1 MFYTK
6 RLFAIVAALFLA
18 SCSTTKDRWVNRKYH
33 EVTAHYNAY
42 FNGEEAFEEAVKQF
56 QNSEEW
62 DFEQFLPIYFWPDAE
77 QASGLFAKMDRAIEK
92 SAKVVKKHSMVF
104 AGKQKNDYV
113 FKAYL
118 LIARSRFY
126 KHELIQT
133 LEATSYIEDNFGRIE
148 LAEDEV
154 FWSKLLAAQTH
165 IRMENFFQAEQQ
177 LDELY
182 TKKLPKAELFEAQKT
197 MAYFHFS
204 QERWSEAQYWV
215 AAAAQSASIKSEK
228 VRLTYLNAQLLAK
241 LGKGYESALAYED
254 VLKLHPDDYD
264 ITFSAQIKRAENFD
278 VFMED
283 ISIIEKAL
291 NKMLKDDKN
300 ITYRDQIYY
309 VWALKEL
316 DLEYYPE
323 AEAKLRQSIA
333 SSVDNARQKGK
344 SYLKLAGI
352 AFDFKSFVNA
362 QAYYDSAIAVLPMD
376 YPGLDTLEERTS
388 VLNDLVAQLNVVALE
403 DSLQSMYGLSDQALR
418 QKFED
423 YIEAKQAREEEA
435 ARRAEIAAMRAAENA
450 LLADAG
456 PQAGGG
462 SGQWYF
468 YNPTVRA
475 KGVAAFKRTWGN
487 RTLEDHWRT
496 KDKPVQGFAVQQT
509 ETTDSTSSDSTKAL
523 LPSDENSVDYYLA
536 RVLKTED
543 DLKASLRREAFA
555 KSELGFI
562 YKDGLKDNNE
572 AELAWADYMNEFE
585 SFAQTTP
592 KVLYGQYLL
601 FIDQESEDKSESAKL
616 VLLTHYA
623 NSPYAA
629 LLRGE
634 KKGPKIPLEEQIA
647 YDDAFTA
654 YESGQFK
661 SARVLLNAFTTTY
674 QSSVL
679 LPKTGLLAAY
689 ITGTSGDLELTIEAL
704 QEVVKTYSGTEEAT
718 RAAQLLSMLQDDER
732 GSEEAPNRGMGDLK
746 VNKVDFQRQ
755 DNAPHKFILAIPAEN
770 SNINELR
777 NALAD
782 FNKEFFK
789 FDNLRIQ
796 NIFYDQNTQLI
807 IVSGLRTKEKAIVYL
822 NTFNQQGTLM
832 EQYYPKAQ
840 SAGFYINNPNFGK
853 VYRDKVLKEYLQYFD
868 TLWFHLQKSTQNKRK
883 HRTVF

>member
-1 MFYTK
+1 
-6 RLFAIVAALFLA
+6 
-18 SCSTTKDRWVNRKYH
+18 
-33 EVTAHYNAY
+33 
-42 FNGEEAFEEAVKQF
+42 
-56 QNSEEW
+56 
-62 DFEQFLPIYFWPDAE
+62 
-77 QASGLFAKMDRAIEK
+77 
-92 SAKVVKKHSMVF
+92 
-104 AGKQKNDYV
+104 
-113 FKAYL
+113 
-118 LIARSRFY
+118 
-126 KHELIQT
+126 
-133 LEATSYIEDNFGRIE
+133 
-148 LAEDEV
+148 
-154 FWSKLLAAQTH
+154 
-165 IRMENFFQAEQQ
+165 

-182 TKKLPKAELFEAQKT
+182 TKNLPKAELHQAQKT

-204 QERWSEAQYWV
+204 QEQWAEAQGWV
-215 AAAAQSASIKSEK
+215 AAAAQSASVKSEK
-228 VRLTYLNAQLLAK
+228 VRLTYLNAQFLAK

-291 NKMLKDDKN
+291 NKMLRDDKN

-323 AEAKLRQSIA
+323 AEVNLRKSIA
-333 SSVDNARQKGK
+333 ASVDNARQKGK

-362 QAYYDSAIAVLPMD
+362 QAYYDSAIAVLPMN

-403 DSLQSMYGLSDQALR
+403 DSLQSMYGLNDQALR

-509 ETTDSTSSDSTKAL
+509 ETTDSTTSDSTKAL

-536 RVLKTED
+536 RVLKTDD
-543 DLKASLRREAFA
+543 DLKASLQREAVA

-601 FIDQESEDKSESAKL
+601 FNEQEAEDKSEAAKS
-616 VLLTHYA
+616 VLLTNYE

-634 KKGPKIPLEEQIA
+634 KKGPKIPLEEQEA
-647 YDDAFTA
+647 YDAAFVA

-661 SARVLLNAFTTTY
+661 SATALLHTFTITY
-674 QSSVL
+674 PNSAL
-679 LPKTGLLAAY
+679 LPKTGLLSAY
-689 ITGTSGDLELTIEAL
+689 ITGTSGDAEATIESL
-704 QEVVKTYSGTEEAT
+704 QEVVKMYSGTEEAT
-718 RAAQLLSMLQDDER
+718 RAAQLLSMLQDEER
-732 GSEEAPNRGMGDLK
+732 GSEEGPNRGMGDLK

-807 IVSGLRTKEKAIVYL
+807 IVSGLRTKEKAVVYL

-868 TLWFHLQKSTQNKRK
+868 TL
-883 HRTVF
+883 

>member
-6 RLFAIVAALFLA
+6 RLFAFAAALLLA

-42 FNGEEAFEEAVKQF
+42 FNGEEAFDEAVEQF
-56 QNSEEW
+56 QNGEEW
-62 DFEQFLPIYFWPDAE
+62 DFEQFLPIYFWPDAD
-77 QASGLFAKMDRAIEK
+77 QAPGLFSKMDRAIEK

-154 FWSKLLAAQTH
+154 FWAKLLAAQTH

-182 TKKLPKAELFEAQKT
+182 TKNLPKAELHQAQKT

-204 QERWSEAQYWV
+204 QEQWAEAQGWV
-215 AAAAQSASIKSEK
+215 AAAAQSASVKSEK
-228 VRLTYLNAQLLAK
+228 VRLTYLNAQFLAK

-291 NKMLKDDKN
+291 NKMLRDDKN

-323 AEAKLRQSIA
+323 AEVNLRKSIA
-333 SSVDNARQKGK
+333 ASVDNARQKGK

-362 QAYYDSAIAVLPMD
+362 QAYYDSAIAVLPMN

-403 DSLQSMYGLSDQALR
+403 DSLQSMYGLNDQALR

-509 ETTDSTSSDSTKAL
+509 ETTDSTASDSTKAL

-536 RVLKTED
+536 RVLKTDD
-543 DLKASLRREAFA
+543 DLKASLQREAVA

-601 FIDQESEDKSESAKL
+601 FNEQEAEDKGEAAKS
-616 VLLTHYA
+616 VLLTNYE

-634 KKGPKIPLEEQIA
+634 KKGPKIPLEEQEA
-647 YDDAFTA
+647 YDAAFVA

-661 SARVLLNAFTTTY
+661 SATALLHTFTITY
-674 QSSVL
+674 PNSAL
-679 LPKTGLLAAY
+679 LPKTGLLSAY
-689 ITGTSGDLELTIEAL
+689 ITGTSGDAEATIESL
-704 QEVVKTYSGTEEAT
+704 QEVVKMYSGTEEAT
-718 RAAQLLSMLQDDER
+718 RAAQLLSMLQDEER
-732 GSEEAPNRGMGDLK
+732 GSEEGPNRGMGDLK

-807 IVSGLRTKEKAIVYL
+807 IVSGLRTKEKAVVYL

-868 TLWFHLQKSTQNKRK
+868 TL
-883 HRTVF
+883 

>member
-6 RLFAIVAALFLA
+6 RLFAFAAALLLA

-42 FNGEEAFEEAVKQF
+42 FNGEEAFDEAVEQF
-56 QNSEEW
+56 QNGEEW
-62 DFEQFLPIYFWPDAE
+62 DFEQFLPIYFWPDAD
-77 QASGLFAKMDRAIEK
+77 QAPGLFSKMDRAIEK

-154 FWSKLLAAQTH
+154 FWAKLLAAQTH

-182 TKKLPKAELFEAQKT
+182 TKNLPKAELHQAQKT

-204 QERWSEAQYWV
+204 QEQWAEAQGWV
-215 AAAAQSASIKSEK
+215 AAAAQSASVKSEK
-228 VRLTYLNAQLLAK
+228 VRLTYLNAQFLAK

-291 NKMLKDDKN
+291 NKMLRDDKN

-323 AEAKLRQSIA
+323 AEVNLRKSIA
-333 SSVDNARQKGK
+333 ASVDNARQKGK

-362 QAYYDSAIAVLPMD
+362 QAYYDSAIAVLPMN

-403 DSLQSMYGLSDQALR
+403 DSLQSMYGLNDQALR

-509 ETTDSTSSDSTKAL
+509 ETTDSTTSDSTKAL

-536 RVLKTED
+536 RVLKTDD
-543 DLKASLRREAFA
+543 DLKASLQRESVA

-562 YKDGLKDNNE
+562 YKDVLKDNNE

-601 FIDQESEDKSESAKL
+601 FNEQEAEDKSEAAKS
-616 VLLTHYA
+616 VLLTNYE

-634 KKGPKIPLEEQIA
+634 KKGPKIPLEEQEA
-647 YDDAFTA
+647 YDAAFVA

-661 SARVLLNAFTTTY
+661 SATALLHTFTITY
-674 QSSVL
+674 PNSAL
-679 LPKTGLLAAY
+679 LPKTGLLSAY
-689 ITGTSGDLELTIEAL
+689 IIGTSGDVESTIEAL
-704 QEVVKTYSGTEEAT
+704 QEVVKAYSGTEEAT
-718 RAAQLLSMLQDDER
+718 RAAQLLSMLQDEER
-732 GSEEAPNRGMGDLK
+732 GSEEGPNRGMGDLK

-807 IVSGLRTKEKAIVYL
+807 IVSGLRTKEKAVVYL

-868 TLWFHLQKSTQNKRK
+868 TL
-883 HRTVF
+883 

>member
-6 RLFAIVAALFLA
+6 RLFAFAAALLLA

-42 FNGEEAFEEAVKQF
+42 FNGEEAFDEAVEQF
-56 QNSEEW
+56 QNGEEW
-62 DFEQFLPIYFWPDAE
+62 DFEQFLPIYFWPDAD
-77 QASGLFAKMDRAIEK
+77 QAPGLFSKMDRAIEK

-154 FWSKLLAAQTH
+154 FWAKLLAAQTH

-182 TKKLPKAELFEAQKT
+182 TKNLHKAELHQAQKT

-204 QERWSEAQYWV
+204 QEQWAEAQGWV
-215 AAAAQSASIKSEK
+215 AAAAQSASVKSEK
-228 VRLTYLNAQLLAK
+228 VRLTYLNAQFLAK

-291 NKMLKDDKN
+291 NKMLRDDKN

-323 AEAKLRQSIA
+323 AEVNLRKSIA
-333 SSVDNARQKGK
+333 ASVDNARQKGK

-362 QAYYDSAIAVLPMD
+362 QAYYDSAIAVLPMN

-403 DSLQSMYGLSDQALR
+403 DSLQSMYGLNDQALR

-509 ETTDSTSSDSTKAL
+509 ETTDSTTSDSTKAL

-536 RVLKTED
+536 RVLKTDD
-543 DLKASLRREAFA
+543 DLKASLQREAVA

-601 FIDQESEDKSESAKL
+601 FNEQEAEDKGEAAKS
-616 VLLTHYA
+616 VLLTNYE

-634 KKGPKIPLEEQIA
+634 KKGPKIPLEEQEA
-647 YDDAFTA
+647 YDAAFVA

-661 SARVLLNAFTTTY
+661 SATALLHTFTITY
-674 QSSVL
+674 PNSAL
-679 LPKTGLLAAY
+679 LPKTGLLSAY
-689 ITGTSGDLELTIEAL
+689 ITGTSGDAEATIESL
-704 QEVVKTYSGTEEAT
+704 QEVVKMYSGTEEAT
-718 RAAQLLSMLQDDER
+718 RAAQLLSMLQDEER
-732 GSEEAPNRGMGDLK
+732 GSEEGPNRGMGDLK

-807 IVSGLRTKEKAIVYL
+807 IVSGLRTKEKAVVYL

-868 TLWFHLQKSTQNKRK
+868 TL
-883 HRTVF
+883 

>member
-6 RLFAIVAALFLA
+6 RLFTIVAVLFLA

-42 FNGEEAFEEAVKQF
+42 FNGEEAFNEAVEQF
-56 QNSEEW
+56 QNSEDW
-62 DFEQFLPIYFWPDAE
+62 DFEQFMPIYFWPDAD

-133 LEATSYIEDNFGRIE
+133 LEATSYIDDNFGRIE

-154 FWSKLLAAQTH
+154 FWAKLLAAQTH

-204 QERWSEAQYWV
+204 QERWVEAQDWV
-215 AAAAQSASIKSEK
+215 AVAAQSASVKSEK

-283 ISIIEKAL
+283 ISVIEKAL
-291 NKMLKDDKN
+291 KKMLKDDKN
-300 ITYRDQIYY
+300 ITYRDQVYY

-323 AEAKLRQSIA
+323 AELKLRQSIA
-333 SSVDNARQKGK
+333 ASVDNARQKGK
-344 SYLKLAGI
+344 SYLKLGGI
-352 AFDFKSFVNA
+352 AFDFKAFVNA

-403 DSLQSMYGLSDQALR
+403 DSLQSMYGLNDPALR

-423 YIEAKQAREEEA
+423 FIEAKQAREEEA
-435 ARRAEIAAMRAAENA
+435 ARRAEIVAMRAAENA

-509 ETTDSTSSDSTKAL
+509 ETRDTSTIDSTKVL

-536 RVLKTED
+536 RVLKTDD
-543 DLKASLRREAFA
+543 DLKASLQREAFA

-585 SFAQTTP
+585 SFAKTTP

-601 FIDQESEDKSESAKL
+601 FNEQDAEDKSEAAKS
-616 VLLTHYA
+616 VLLTNYA

-634 KKGPKIPLEEQIA
+634 KKGPKIPLEEQEA
-647 YDDAFTA
+647 YDAAFTA
-654 YESGQFK
+654 YEAGQFK
-661 SARVLLNAFTTTY
+661 SATALLNTFAKTY
-674 QSSVL
+674 SSSAL

-689 ITGTSGDLELTIEAL
+689 ITGTSGDAESTIEAL
-704 QEVVKTYSGTEEAT
+704 QGVVKTYSGTEEAT

-732 GSEEAPNRGMGDLK
+732 GNEEGPNRGTGDLK

-770 SNINELR
+770 SKINELR

-807 IVSGLRTKEKAIVYL
+807 IVSGLRTKEKAVVYL
-822 NTFNQQGTLM
+822 NTFNQQGILI
-832 EQYYPKAQ
+832 EQYYPKAR
-840 SAGFYINNPNFGK
+840 SASFYINNPNFGK

-868 TLWFHLQKSTQNKRK
+868 TL
-883 HRTVF
+883 

>member
-435 ARRAEIAAMRAAENA
+435 ARRAEIASMRAAENA

-601 FIDQESEDKSESAKL
+601 FIDQESEDKSESAKS

-634 KKGPKIPLEEQIA
+634 KKGPKIPLEEQTA

-689 ITGTSGDLELTIEAL
+689 ITGTSGDVELTIEAL

-718 RAAQLLSMLQDDER
+718 RAAQLLSMLQYDER

-868 TLWFHLQKSTQNKRK
+868 TL
-883 HRTVF
+883 